1 MTFRAKLTRAL
12 FISSVILFAVGLC
25 VYSNETSSAAVEGL
39 LLCGRVLIPSL
50 FPFLVVSSLAIN
62 SGLAKIAGAALH
74 KPADRIF
81 KLPGVCA
88 TAFILGL
95 VGGYPVGAANAIYLY
110 RSGMCNKTQAERLL
124 AFCNN
129 CGPAFILGIAGATLF
144 GKSSAGF
151 LLYGAHIL
159 SSLAVGLIFR
169 FYKGKDA
176 SCAPAV
182 SAPSSTPKSLSSL
195 FTRAIK
201 DSAQS
206 VVNVC
211 AYVIFF
217 SVGIKLLYLSGVIPF
232 GARLLVALLKPFDL
246 SPSFTEKLI
255 GGFFELTTGV
265 YGVASS
271 GAALSSRL
279 AATAFILGWAGL
291 SVHFQVLDFMSDS
304 GLSARPYIAG
314 KLLHGLFSGIFAYIG
329 SLLFPFDLQTG
340 ITVSGHISALSETSP
355 AVIFPLSI
363 VSVLVVWS
371 FLWLFSRFYQE
382 RIERRRKK

>member
-12 FISSVILFAVGLC
+12 FTIAVIIFGIGLC
-25 VYSNETSSAAVEGL
+25 VYSKETSSAATDGL
-39 LLCGRVLIPSL
+39 LLCCRVLIPSL

-62 SGLAKIAGAALH
+62 SGFAQAAGKVLH
-74 KPADRIF
+74 KPMEKIF

-95 VGGYPVGAANAIYLY
+95 VGGYPVGAANAIFLY
-110 RSGMCNKTQAERLL
+110 RSGLCNKTQAERLL

-129 CGPAFILGIAGATLF
+129 CGPAFILGMVGATLF

-169 FYKGKDA
+169 FYKGKN
-176 SCAPAV
+176 C
-182 SAPSSTPKSLSSL
+182 SAPQNVSTPCQSEKPISSV
-195 FTRAIK
+195 FTQSIK
-201 DSAQS
+201 ASAQS

-217 SVGIKLLYLSGVIPF
+217 SVGIKLLYLSGVIPL
-232 GARLLVALLKPFDL
+232 GAKLLVAILKPFDL
-246 SPSFTEKLI
+246 SPIFTEKLI
-255 GGFFELTTGV
+255 SGFFELTTGV
-265 YGVASS
+265 YGVAAS
-271 GAALSSRL
+271 GAALSARL

-314 KLLHGLFSGIFAYIG
+314 KLLHGLFSGLFTYIAV
-329 SLLFPFDLQTG
+329 LIIPFDLQTG
-340 ITVSGHISALSETSP
+340 STVSGHISALASTSP
-355 AVIFPLSI
+355 AVIFPLSVI
-363 VSVLVVWS
+363 SALAVWS
-371 FLWLFSRFYQE
+371 FLWLLSRFCKE
-382 RIERRRKK
+382 KIERRRKR